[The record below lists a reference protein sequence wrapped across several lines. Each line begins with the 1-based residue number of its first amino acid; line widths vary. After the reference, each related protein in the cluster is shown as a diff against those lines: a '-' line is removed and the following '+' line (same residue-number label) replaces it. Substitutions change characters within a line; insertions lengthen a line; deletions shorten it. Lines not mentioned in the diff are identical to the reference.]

1 MQTVLPVL
9 PLKHLLG
16 ILEDI
21 LESVDEGNNVAE
33 VNCSVI
39 EAKVDGKLVAYND
52 DVVAVFVLLNNGFL
66 HNRTVAANKYLRR
79 ND

>member
-1 MQTVLPVL
+1 MQTVLMIL

-16 ILEDI
+16 IFEDI
-21 LESVDEGNNVAE
+21 LESVDKGNNVAE
-33 VNCSVI
+33 VNCSVV

-52 DVVAVFVLLNNGFL
+52 DVVAVFVLLNNGLF
-66 HNRTVAANKYLRR
+66 HNRAVAANEYLRR

>member
-1 MQTVLPVL
+1 MQTVLMIL

-33 VNCSVI
+33 VDCSVV
-39 EAKVDGKLVAYND
+39 EAKVDGKLVADND
-52 DVVAVFVLLNNGFL
+52 DVVAVFILCYNGLF
-66 HNRTVAANKYLRR
+66 HNRAVAAYKYLRR